1 MSDADLVYALE
12 IRILD
17 LEKKVASLEQQK
29 TAQTPLNNGLPAQ
42 VIKRIEGGE
51 HPVRVLREYRTLTQ
65 KQLGEKCG
73 LWPNHISA
81 IERGQS
87 FSLKTARRL
96 SQGLDV
102 SPRVLMSAPHTPVTA
117 GR

>member
-1 MSDADLVYALE
+1 MGDTDLVYALE

-17 LEKKVASLEQQK
+17 LEKKVAQLEQQ
-29 TAQTPLNNGLPAQ
+29 TASAVDNDTDIPKQFL
-42 VIKRIEGGE
+42 IRIERGE

-102 SPRVLMSAPHTPVTA
+102 APRLLMAQATP
-117 GR
+117 GRRP

>member
-1 MSDADLVYALE
+1 MSDPDLVYSLE

-17 LEKKVASLEQQK
+17 LERKVEELEERAAASTP
-29 TAQTPLNNGLPAQ
+29 TASALPKS
-42 VIKRIEGGE
+42 VTSRIDNGE
-51 HPVRVLREYRTLTQ
+51 HSVRVLREYRALTQ

-96 SQGLDV
+96 AEGLDV
-102 SPRVLMSAPHTPVTA
+102 QPRLLMGYSK
-117 GR
+117 